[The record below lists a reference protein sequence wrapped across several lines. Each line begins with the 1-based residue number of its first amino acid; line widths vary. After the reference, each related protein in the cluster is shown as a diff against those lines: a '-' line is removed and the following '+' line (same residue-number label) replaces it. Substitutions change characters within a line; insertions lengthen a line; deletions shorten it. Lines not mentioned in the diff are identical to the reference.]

1 MFILHHQKDV
11 AMLIGR
17 KEELKELKDAFKSE
31 YSEFVAV
38 YGRRRVGKTFL
49 VREAFNY
56 EFTFQHTGVAK
67 EKIAGQ
73 LAAFRTSLI
82 DCGYA
87 DCPELSSWSDA
98 FNALKVVIKSSR
110 KKKKVIFIDEISW
123 MDTPKSQ
130 FVSALEHFWNGWCSA
145 RKDVLL
151 IICASATSWI
161 INKVIKDRGGLHNRV
176 SVQIYLMPFTLKE
189 CEEYLQSRGIRIS
202 RYQILTLYMVMGGP
216 AYYWSLL
223 QKGKSAAQNIDN
235 LFFAENGKLR
245 GEYNALY
252 ESLFKNPQRYIKIME
267 ALGDK
272 GIGLTRQELV
282 DDYGLE
288 NNGVLTTCLEELE
301 QCGFIRKY
309 NAFDKEKKEAL
320 FQLIDNYTLFYYKF
334 IREAGGDTA
343 FWMHSLNSGFYRAW
357 SGLAFERV
365 CLQHVGPIKA
375 ALGISGVMTRQ
386 CAWRADRKKLSPGE
400 RGAQIDL
407 LIDRKDD
414 IVSICEMKWASEPYV
429 IDKDY
434 DEKLRNKVAAFIR
447 ETGTNK
453 SVLVSMVTTYGV
465 RENTYSDAVQSQ
477 VVLEDLFV

>member
-1 MFILHHQKDV
+1 MFILRHQIRIG
-11 AMLIGR
+11 MLIGR
-17 KEELKELKDAFKSE
+17 KEELRELNDAFKSE
-31 YSEFVAV
+31 YSQFVAV
-38 YGRRRVGKTFL
+38 FGRRRVGKTFL

-67 EKIAGQ
+67 EKLSGQ

-82 DCGYA
+82 DCGYT
-87 DCPELSSWSDA
+87 DCPELNNWPDA
-98 FNALKVVIKSSR
+98 FNALKVLIKSSR

-130 FVSALEHFWNGWCSA
+130 FVSALEHFWNGWCNA

-161 INKVIKDRGGLHNRV
+161 INKVIKDHGGLHNRV
-176 SVQIYLMPFTLKE
+176 SVQIYLKPFTLKE
-189 CEEYLQSRGIRIS
+189 CEEYLLSRGIHIN

-235 LFFAENGKLR
+235 LFFADNGKLH

-252 ESLFKNPQRYIKIME
+252 ESLFKNPERYIKIVE
-267 ALGDK
+267 ALGEK
-272 GIGLTRQELV
+272 GIGLTRQELI

-288 NNGVLTTCLEELE
+288 NNGLLTTCLEELE

-309 NAFDKEKKEAL
+309 NAFDKQKKEAM

-334 IREAGGDTA
+334 VRESGGDPA
-343 FWMHSLNSGFYRAW
+343 FWMHSLNSGLYRAW

-365 CLQHVGPIKA
+365 CLQHIDSIKN

-386 CAWRADRKKLSPGE
+386 CTWRADRKILIQGE

-414 IVSICEMKWASEPYV
+414 IVSVCEMKWASEPYV

-434 DEKLRNKVAAFIR
+434 DEKLRNKVSAFIR
-447 ETGTNK
+447 ETGTCK
-453 SVLVSMVTTYGV
+453 SVLITMVTTFGV
-465 RENTYSDAVQSQ
+465 KDNMYSDTIQSQ
-477 VVLEDLFV
+477 VVLDDLFV